1 MAELYGLDDEMPE
14 DLEEEGDD
22 AIDPADADTPE
33 DEE

>member
-14 DLEEEGDD
+14 DLEEEGDE
-22 AIDPADADTPE
+22 AIDAAEVDAPD

>member
-14 DLEEEGDD
+14 DLEEEGDE
-22 AIDPADADTPE
+22 ALDPQDVEAPE